1 MFTRMMTVV
10 VVAGVLAACAAR
22 VSAIDDKTHEGKVV
36 TVAEGKLVMADKDGT
51 NEHTHMIP
59 ATAKITLDGKAAK
72 LFDLKKN
79 DQVVVTVD
87 GGGKVTTVAA
97 THTDK

>member
-1 MFTRMMTVV
+1 MFARMMTL
-10 VVAGVLAACAAR
+10 VVAEGVMAACAAR
-22 VSAIDDKTHEGKVV
+22 LGAIDDKTHEGKVV
-36 TVAEGKLVMADKDGT
+36 TVGEGKLVMADKDGT

-59 ATAKITLDGKAAK
+59 ETAKITLDGKAAK

-79 DQVVVTVD
+79 DLVLVTVD

-97 THTDK
+97 THSK

>member
-1 MFTRMMTVV
+1 MFARIMTVV
-10 VVAGVLAACAAR
+10 VVAGVLAACAVR

-36 TVAEGKLVMADKDGT
+36 AVAEGKLMMTDKDGT

-59 ATAKITLDGKAAK
+59 DTAKITLDGKPAK

-79 DQVVVTVD
+79 DMVVVTVD
-87 GGGKVTTVAA
+87 GGGKVSSVAA
-97 THTDK
+97 THTK